1 MTFGNHSSMVDNKE
15 EELNKT
21 ENVLENNSKVASRA
35 SPKKNEPELV
45 EKPKVTPAKKPINP
59 LLGGMMKVGGVNLQT
74 YGNSNR
80 RPNPLVGSKKK
91 ETPAK
96 VESKQESN
104 QTSPEKTKEENV
116 ATSKAALARGNA
128 RAPVNR
134 KR

>member
-1 MTFGNHSSMVDNKE
+1 MTFGNHSSMVDKE

-35 SPKKNEPELV
+35 SPKKIEPESV